1 MKKLLLLVL
10 VFSSLACSKADEE
23 DTGLRSFFV
32 EASVLH
38 EGNEY
43 PVNQEFI
50 VYYFEGIDVRDGYSP
65 QQNGVLI
72 NDETGI
78 STSYT
83 RKILVN
89 NENGKTVLDNLPK
102 DMHSFI
108 IDVSNT
114 FRQDIEI
121 ETIVAKPFN
130 VDLENPNG
138 GWGME
143 MTFHISPYT
152 PSTVYQ

>member
-1 MKKLLLLVL
+1 MKKLLLLLL
-10 VFSSLACSKADEE
+10 VFSSLACSRD
-23 DTGLRSFFV
+23 DDNDSGLRSFFV

-43 PVNQEFI
+43 HVNQEFT
-50 VYYFEGIDVRDGYSP
+50 VYYFEGIDVTEGYSP
-65 QQNGVLI
+65 QPDGILI
-72 NDETGI
+72 NNETGNSI
-78 STSYT
+78 SYT
-83 RKILVN
+83 RKIIVN
-89 NENGKTVLDNLPK
+89 NDIGRTVLDDLPR
-102 DMHSFI
+102 DMHSFV

-114 FRQDIEI
+114 FRQDVGI
-121 ETIVAKPFN
+121 ETIVAKRFN

-143 MTFHISPYT
+143 IIFPIYPYT

>member
-1 MKKLLLLVL
+1 MKKLILLLI
-10 VFSSLACSKADEE
+10 VFSSLACSKDNEQ

-43 PVNQEFI
+43 HVNQEFI
-50 VYYFEGIDVRDGYSP
+50 VYYFEGIDVRDAYAP
-65 QQNGVLI
+65 QPNGILI
-72 NDETGI
+72 NNDTGNSI
-78 STSYT
+78 GYT
-83 RKILVN
+83 RKIIVN
-89 NENGKTVLDNLPK
+89 NNIGRTVLDNLPR

-114 FRQDIEI
+114 FRQDIGI
-121 ETIVAKPFN
+121 ETIVARPFN

-143 MTFHISPYT
+143 VTFHISPYT